1 MRTDVK
7 RRAEV
12 FLFTAT
18 VFMGAFLLFS
28 VQPLLAKA
36 VLPQLGGSPS
46 VWNVCMM
53 TYQVLLLCGYAYACA
68 VQRKPKGQG
77 VVQVVMILGALAL
90 LPVGIGALDAA
101 SPSVNAELI
110 GALLAGA
117 GLPFFLLSAMSPLL
131 QVWYGR
137 LEPRQSPYFLY
148 AVSNL
153 GSLCALISYPFLVE
167 PHLSVA
173 RQEDVWS
180 FGFAGYTLLLF
191 ICLFISRPAET
202 PESRPAA
209 KTPFARLFYWTAL
222 AFAPCSLMMGVTTYV
237 TTDVSPTPL
246 FWIIPLALY
255 LFSYV
260 LAFSPW
266 NRRVLDLVL
275 KMQPAAAVLF
285 IIMFLLSF
293 MPQRLIVPHLFVFY
307 VMSQTCLGL
316 LSESRPE
323 PGRLTVFYFCTAI
336 GGALAGVF
344 NGLVAPLIFSDYFEY
359 AVVFL
364 FALLLRPGSVFKGR
378 SMQDIWRDFAYPL
391 FVFFLSFALFAVA
404 HSSDDFEQELA
415 ELLVLAMVGAFMTAT
430 RAYPLRYALMGAALV
445 FFGSYVFAPRN
456 PHSFFNARLL
466 QERSFFGVTRVIRHE
481 SPLGTQKILFHGR
494 TLHGLQFVSPKLR
507 KIPQTYYAPSS
518 GAGSVFRAFDSES
531 AGWRVG
537 VVGLGTGALSAY
549 ALPGQKWTY
558 FEIDSGVAKLSRGMA
573 PVFTYV
579 RDHTPDAEIKIGDGR
594 VLLAREKQP
603 FNLIVLDAFSS
614 DAVPTHLMTREAVA
628 LYLKRLTPDG
638 ILLFHISNRLLDLD
652 RVLSAAARELGLYGA
667 LYISDNPPYG
677 TKTYWAVLTPSAQ
690 TLETLRH
697 ADAGWRDLPEPRL
710 KNLWTDDYANVTGV
724 VRKGRRSVSRAREE
738 MKKLDF

>member
-1 MRTDVK
+1 
-7 RRAEV
+7 
-12 FLFTAT
+12 
-18 VFMGAFLLFS
+18 
-28 VQPLLAKA
+28 
-36 VLPQLGGSPS
+36 
-46 VWNVCMM
+46 
-53 TYQVLLLCGYAYACA
+53 
-68 VQRKPKGQG
+68 
-77 VVQVVMILGALAL
+77 
-90 LPVGIGALDAA
+90 
-101 SPSVNAELI
+101 
-110 GALLAGA
+110 
-117 GLPFFLLSAMSPLL
+117 
-131 QVWYGR
+131 
-137 LEPRQSPYFLY
+137 
-148 AVSNL
+148 
-153 GSLCALISYPFLVE
+153 
-167 PHLSVA
+167 
-173 RQEDVWS
+173 
-180 FGFAGYTLLLF
+180 
-191 ICLFISRPAET
+191 
-202 PESRPAA
+202 
-209 KTPFARLFYWTAL
+209 
-222 AFAPCSLMMGVTTYV
+222 
-237 TTDVSPTPL
+237 
-246 FWIIPLALY
+246 
-255 LFSYV
+255 
-260 LAFSPW
+260 
-266 NRRVLDLVL
+266 
-275 KMQPAAAVLF
+275 
-285 IIMFLLSF
+285 
-293 MPQRLIVPHLFVFY
+293 
-307 VMSQTCLGL
+307 
-316 LSESRPE
+316 
-323 PGRLTVFYFCTAI
+323 
-336 GGALAGVF
+336 
-344 NGLVAPLIFSDYFEY
+344 
-359 AVVFL
+359 
-364 FALLLRPGSVFKGR
+364 
-378 SMQDIWRDFAYPL
+378 
-391 FVFFLSFALFAVA
+391 
-404 HSSDDFEQELA
+404 
-415 ELLVLAMVGAFMTAT
+415 MTAT